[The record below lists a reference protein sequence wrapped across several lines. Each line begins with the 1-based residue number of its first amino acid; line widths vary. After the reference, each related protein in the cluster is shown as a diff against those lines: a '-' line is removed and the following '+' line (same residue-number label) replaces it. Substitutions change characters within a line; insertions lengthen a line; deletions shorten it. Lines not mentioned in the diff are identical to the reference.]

1 MTVIMVTERG
11 RFMTEHYE
19 VVKVMD
25 EGELTANSVI

>member
-11 RFMTEHYE
+11 GFTTEHYE

-25 EGELTANSVI
+25 EGELTPNSVI